1 MSDQQQLV
9 TPAKVAA
16 AAALD
21 AAAPAAAPT
30 AAPAAAMTPSSSL
43 KLQWGPLRPND
54 ASCAA
59 AACPASA
66 APFFQM
72 LGHWFY
78 DGVNQRFLFDRTCAQ
93 IINVDTHHCWYPV
106 ETVVNA
112 IDDDSAQR
120 FWLNIN
126 SATLGQVI
134 FERIEL
140 KDGPFAH
147 LSFVIQGS
155 VLKRDEQEHA
165 LYAVGY
171 ISHESSPYSEFIP
184 RELSGDG
191 LYLWYPESDEIICNA
206 SFHAMLGFREHDFPR
221 TMEEYV
227 RTMVHPDDNDVFII
241 QKKIAQSPQ
250 YGNYFESCQRI
261 KHKDGRYLW
270 MIGRGMVIER
280 DSQGHALKIIGSR
293 TNINL
298 MQSNFDNIKLMMFTD
313 SLTGLHNRNYF
324 QQQAMRYIDP
334 RVQPLSIIFIDVSGL
349 KLTNDILGHSY
360 GDYLLIKTC
369 ELITQALSEIISA
382 RPVDVKARAQ
392 RIIMNEVLTSD
403 LNRTDPAAAPAASA
417 SQAPAPSASQLAS
430 TQLSAPSAASGTKGE
445 EQLGKSEVMRLAGDE
460 FLVLLPNCPL
470 EQAQRLAQRIE
481 ELRVHN
487 NTYHRDNSAIAVRP
501 VPVYFGIGVA
511 TMGEAKF
518 EQAAVSGERAPTDD
532 DLRQLIDRADARM
545 QASKEA
551 HRDRDYRE
559 LKTYFEA
566 KKGRAVSMRDDR
578 RLKILTEEEREQLR
592 AHRVSRIIF

>member
-1 MSDQQQLV
+1 MSENG
-9 TPAKVAA
+9 TGPARVSVYFGGTAHEIWTNSGLSVSYTGRHEVCAARDGAVYRAEAPVPARSGDVKADYNELAKSEELAVSLNSGTAPPLTRAYFNAA
-16 AAALD
+16 AAAAEAFSGLWD
-21 AAAPAAAPT
+21 
-30 AAPAAAMTPSSSL
+30 
-43 KLQWGPLRPND
+43 LRDLPGR
-54 ASCAA
+54 
-59 AACPASA
+59 
-66 APFFQM
+66 
-72 LGHWFY
+72 L
-78 DGVNQRFLFDRTCAQ
+78 
-93 IINVDTHHCWYPV
+93 
-106 ETVVNA
+106 
-112 IDDDSAQR
+112 
-120 FWLNIN
+120 
-126 SATLGQVI
+126 
-134 FERIEL
+134 
-140 KDGPFAH
+140 
-147 LSFVIQGS
+147 
-155 VLKRDEQEHA
+155 
-165 LYAVGY
+165 
-171 ISHESSPYSEFIP
+171 P

-417 SQAPAPSASQLAS
+417 SQAPAPSASQLAP
-430 TQLSAPSAASGTKGE
+430 TQLSLPSAASGTKGE